1 MARTAIFLFFLG
13 LSAAHPQEGRAIGS
27 GPPGP
32 PVKGKNPNPLES
44 RVAAVVKDD
53 DTDPGA
59 SEGPQNVGKSGN
71 WKGTPRFLLCDKFTS
86 GSIEQRADK
95 IADHLAKNE
104 DPDSQ
109 WYVFL
114 FDDAEGWGTRAVKG
128 ETDVMKNACGH
139 DMWVYRREDRFFKR
153 TKCSSAEMRRA
164 ATIVKGA
171 VSPGGT
177 NAEVRDNIRD
187 ELAAF
192 DVDLLFAVVGGWND
206 NWNFGSYTD
215 LQTCAQWV
223 DVKVG
228 SGDDYQVFF
237 VLQ

>member
-1 MARTAIFLFFLG
+1 MKITIYNCT
-13 LSAAHPQEGRAIGS
+13 LSA

-53 DTDPGA
+53 ATDPDA

-86 GSIEQRADK
+86 GSILHRANQ
-95 IADHLAKNE
+95 IADHLAENE
-104 DPDSQ
+104 DPDSH

-114 FDDAEGWGTRAVKG
+114 FDDAEGWGTRKVKG
-128 ETDVMKNACGH
+128 ESDVTKNACGH
-139 DMWVYRREDRFFKR
+139 DLWVFRRENKWFKR
-153 TKCSSAEMRRA
+153 TRCSSAEKSRA
-164 ATIVKGA
+164 ATIIKGA

-177 NAEVRDNIRD
+177 NAEVRDNIKR
-187 ELAAF
+187 EMAAF
-192 DVDLLFAVVGGWND
+192 DVDLLFVVVGGWND
-206 NWNFGSYTD
+206 NWNYGTHSD
-215 LQTCAQWV
+215 STCGQWV

-228 SGDDYQVFF
+228 SGDDYQVYF
-237 VLQ
+237 VLE

>member
-27 GPPGP
+27 GPPGHP
-32 PVKGKNPNPLES
+32 PKAKNPNPLES

-53 DTDPGA
+53 ATDPDA
-59 SEGPQNVGKSGN
+59 SEGPQNVGKTGN

-86 GSIEQRADK
+86 GTFSQRAND
-95 IADHLAKNE
+95 IAEHLGKNE
-104 DPDSQ
+104 DPDSN
-109 WYVFL
+109 WFVFL
-114 FDDAEGWGTRAVKG
+114 FDDAEGWGTIAVKG

-139 DMWVYRREDRFFKR
+139 DMWVYRREDRWFKR

-164 ATIVKGA
+164 ATIIKGA

-206 NWNFGSYTD
+206 NWNYGGRTD

-237 VLQ
+237 VLE

>member
-1 MARTAIFLFFLG
+1 MVIINDT
-13 LSAAHPQEGRAIGS
+13 LSA
-27 GPPGP
+27 GPPGHP
-32 PVKGKNPNPLES
+32 PKAKNPNPLES

-53 DTDPGA
+53 ATDPDA

-86 GSIEQRADK
+86 GDFFQRAND
-95 IADHLAKNE
+95 IAEHLGKNE
-104 DPDSQ
+104 DPDSH
-109 WYVFL
+109 WFVFL
-114 FDDAEGWGTRAVKG
+114 FDDAEGWGTWTVKG

-153 TKCSSAEMRRA
+153 TECSSAEMRRA

-177 NAEVRDNIRD
+177 NAEVRNNIKR
-187 ELAAF
+187 EMAAF
-192 DVDLLFAVVGGWND
+192 DVVLLFVVVGGWND
-206 NWNFGSYTD
+206 NWNYGTHSD
-215 LQTCAQWV
+215 STCGQWV

-228 SGDDYQVFF
+228 SGDDYQVYF
-237 VLQ
+237 VLE